1 MKPPCNRIEEEQTSR
16 ADNMSQTD
24 RKNTSRAQSGA
35 RAGEVGGDS
44 RAHGQA
50 GEGALNRGGQ
60 GARQAAEQRA
70 VRRVVLMNK
79 ADCAERGLRDGDMV
93 DIVSS
98 FPDGERRAPDFR
110 VVEYDHSRGGCTTYF
125 PEANVVIPL
134 DNAVTKSNTPV
145 FKSTPIHL
153 EPTGKRAEDMPPMP
167 AGDK

>member
-1 MKPPCNRIEEEQTSR
+1 THDQYNSTVYGM
-16 ADNMSQTD
+16 DD
-24 RKNTSRAQSGA
+24 RYRGIK
-35 RAGEVGGDS
+35 GG
-44 RAHGQA
+44 
-50 GEGALNRGGQ
+50 
-60 GARQAAEQRA
+60 
-70 VRRVVLMNK
+70 RRVVLMNK